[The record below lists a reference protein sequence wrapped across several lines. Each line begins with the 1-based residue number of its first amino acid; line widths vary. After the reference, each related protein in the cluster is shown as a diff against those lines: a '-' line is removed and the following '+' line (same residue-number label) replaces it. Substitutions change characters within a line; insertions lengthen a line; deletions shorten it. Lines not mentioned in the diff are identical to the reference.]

1 MKGHDRIGGLDRVGR
16 GNGEPVARPEPG
28 PSLLSR
34 EPKLVWALIASLFI
48 GNTMLLLLNLPLA
61 PAWAK
66 LLQIPR
72 PYLYAGIL
80 FFASMGAYAVNGSP
94 FDLYL
99 LLVLGLLGFVMRRF
113 GLPVLPMIVGVILGP
128 MAEKHL
134 RRSLQVSGGEIS
146 GLLGG
151 PVTWVAYALVV
162 LNFLS
167 LILGAENQGGAAGH
181 LGGAAA
187 GWYFIRHPHH
197 LHGFFDILGRADPTS
212 HHYRA
217 AGWRRRLASRGRN
230 DGEAEVDR
238 ILDRVRASGTHS
250 LTPRERQTLMEATE
264 RHRGR

>member
-1 MKGHDRIGGLDRVGR
+1 MLAAITGWGI
-16 GNGEPVARPEPG
+16 EPG

-34 EPKLVWALIASLFI
+34 EPRLVWALVASLFI

-99 LLVLGLLGFVMRRF
+99 LLVLGVLGFVMRRF

-128 MAEKHL
+128 LAEKHL
-134 RRSLQVSGGEIS
+134 RRSLQVSGGDVS

-162 LNFLS
+162 L
-167 LILGAENQGGAAGH
+167 ILVWPLVAGAVRRVRGGHETGAGH
-181 LGGAAA
+181 
-187 GWYFIRHPHH
+187 
-197 LHGFFDILGRADPTS
+197 DD
-212 HHYRA
+212 
-217 AGWRRRLASRGRN
+217 
-230 DGEAEVDR
+230 
-238 ILDRVRASGTHS
+238 
-250 LTPRERQTLMEATE
+250 RERVTT
-264 RHRGR
+264 